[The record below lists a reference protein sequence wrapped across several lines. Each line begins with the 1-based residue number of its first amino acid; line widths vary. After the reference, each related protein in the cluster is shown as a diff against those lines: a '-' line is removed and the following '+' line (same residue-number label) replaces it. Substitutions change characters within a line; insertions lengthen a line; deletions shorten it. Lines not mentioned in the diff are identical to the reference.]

1 MSLLTGMLV
10 LLYFQRSKLVSEFN
24 SQRMTIKKHEKT
36 IQELLK
42 ELDVSMIKLIFFF
55 ICTLLTVSDELHL
68 QMTYM
73 YIE

>member
-42 ELDVSMIKLIFFF
+42 ELDVSMIKLIFFSF
-55 ICTLLTVSDELHL
+55 VPS
-68 QMTYM
+68 
-73 YIE
+73 